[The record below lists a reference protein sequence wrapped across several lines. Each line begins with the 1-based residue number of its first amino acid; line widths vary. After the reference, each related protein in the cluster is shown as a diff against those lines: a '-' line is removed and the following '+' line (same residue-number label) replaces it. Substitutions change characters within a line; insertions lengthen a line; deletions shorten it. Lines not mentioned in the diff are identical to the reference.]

1 MPRYKLLIE
10 YDGTPF
16 AGWQAQSN
24 APSVQGA
31 IEAAVLAVAGEATR
45 LHGAGRTDKGVHAS
59 GQVAHLDLAKA
70 WTPRRL
76 GDALNALLRPQ
87 PIVILD
93 VEQVADTF
101 DARFSAVNRV
111 YRYTILNRRAPPAL
125 SANRAWH
132 VIRRLDEAAM
142 QRAARALIGHHDFT
156 TFRNTDCQAKS
167 PMKTLRRLNV
177 WRDGEQVLIE
187 TEARSFLHNQVRSM
201 VGSLKCVGAGVKPEN
216 WIADILAACD
226 RARCGALSPP
236 EGLTLVRVDYAASEA
251 DEGVGDPADEEADDE
266 V

>member
-1 MPRYKLLIE
+1 MPRYKLLVE

-24 APSVQGA
+24 APSVQGT

-45 LHGAGRTDKGVHAS
+45 IRGAGRTDKGVHAS

-70 WTPRRL
+70 WSPRRL
-76 GDALNALLRPQ
+76 GDAINALLRPA
-87 PIVILD
+87 PIAILD
-93 VEQVADTF
+93 VELVADGF

-111 YRYTILNRRAPPAL
+111 YRYVILNRRAPPAL
-125 SANRAWH
+125 GANRVWH
-132 VIRRLDEAAM
+132 VMRRLDEAAM

-156 TFRNTDCQAKS
+156 TFRNVDCQAKS
-167 PMKTLRRLNV
+167 PMKTLKRLDV
-177 WRDGEQVLIE
+177 WREGEHVLFE
-187 TEARSFLHNQVRSM
+187 TEARSFLHNQVRSV
-201 VGSLKCVGAGVKPEN
+201 VGSLKCVGSAAKPES
-216 WIADILAACD
+216 WIAEILAARD

-236 EGLTLVRVDYAASEA
+236 EGLTLVRVDYAASQA
-251 DEGVGDPADEEADDE
+251 DQCVGDPADEEADDE